1 MDADIIKAIMFTEN
15 ACGHYY
21 GGNALM
27 DYIGKSKS
35 QMPMNVRGDIWSNF
49 QGKHYDTRNPEQNIE
64 LATLLVKQIYKS
76 IDNPT
81 PEKVITIWN
90 SAGRNSI
97 SSFGYRGA
105 LAYKKKLW
113 L

>member
-1 MDADIIKAIMFTEN
+1 VDSDIIKAIMFTE
-15 ACGHYY
+15 
-21 GGNALM
+21 
-27 DYIGKSKS
+27 
-35 QMPMNVRGDIWSNF
+35 MPMNIRGDIWSDF

-105 LAYKKKLW
+105 LAYRKKLW